1 MNPIILEAY
10 GNNVSARLRA
20 QGWTHLQV
28 IKRGQHL
35 VIYSQEPDG
44 DKVNR
49 ARFTWIHGQT
59 FALTI
64 ADSHGR
70 WGETGNT
77 GSLDALLTLL
87 IEQYGFVLADW
98 S

>member
-10 GNNVSARLRA
+10 GDNVSARLRA

-28 IKRGQHL
+28 TKRGQHL
-35 VIYSQEPDG
+35 VIYSQDADG

-49 ARFTWIHGQT
+49 ARFTWRHGQT
-59 FALTI
+59 FTLSM
-64 ADSHGR
+64 ADARGR
-70 WGETGNT
+70 WGESGET

-87 IEQYGFVLADW
+87 IEQFGFVLVDW